1 MKQLTVGMQ
10 ASAQRVFDHDLIAEY
25 AALCGDQP
33 GETVPEPLI
42 GALFSYLL
50 GVELPGSGSVYL
62 KQDFTFVA
70 EAHIGEPLTATVTI
84 THIRA
89 DKPLVTL
96 QTRCT
101 GANDRLIADG
111 EAIVMVP
118 KP

>member
-1 MKQLTVGMQ
+1 MKQLAVGMQ
-10 ASAQRVFDHDLIAEY
+10 ASTQRVFDDQLIAEY

-62 KQDFTFVA
+62 KQDLTFTDSA
-70 EAHIGEPLTATVTI
+70 RAGEVLTATVTI

-89 DKPLVTL
+89 DKPLVTF
-96 QTRCT
+96 QTRCI
-101 GANDRLIADG
+101 GADGRLIADG
-111 EAIVMVP
+111 EAIVMAP
-118 KP
+118 R

>member
-1 MKQLTVGMQ
+1 MKQLAVGMQ
-10 ASAQRVFDHDLIAEY
+10 ATAQRVFDDDLIAEY

-50 GVELPGSGSVYL
+50 GVDLPGSGSVYL
-62 KQDFTFVA
+62 KQDLTFVGVA
-70 EAHIGEPLTATVTI
+70 QIGELLTATVTI
-84 THIRA
+84 THIRT

-101 GANDRLIADG
+101 GADDRLIADG

-118 KP
+118 G